1 MIRDLN
7 SIKAASDFLVGHWHA
22 GTRCDAVPAALRPR
36 DRAEGYAIQAV
47 LEQKTDK
54 PLFGWKIA
62 ATSIA
67 GQKHIGVDGPMAGR
81 ILAERC
87 FPSGARITLGNN
99 LMRVAE
105 IEFGFRMGRDLS
117 PRTTPYSLDEVMDA
131 VGALH
136 PMIEIPDSRYDDFV
150 HVGAPQ
156 LIADNACAHFL
167 VAGVACPDTW
177 RSLDLAA
184 YKPIGRIAGK
194 GEWEGLGANV
204 LGDPR
209 IGLTWL
215 ANELSGLGITLKAG
229 ETVTTGTCLTPLAIS
244 AGDHVTGDFG
254 PLGSVEVLIV

>member
-1 MIRDLN
+1 MLRDLDP
-7 SIKAASDFLVGHWHA
+7 IKAASDFLVGHWQA
-22 GTRCDAVPAALRPR
+22 GTRCDAVPAEIRPH
-36 DRAEGYAIQAV
+36 DRAEGYAIQAE
-47 LEQKTDK
+47 LERRTDK

-81 ILAERC
+81 ILTERC
-87 FPSGARITLGNN
+87 FPSGARIVLGTN

-105 IEFGFRMGRDLS
+105 IEFGFRMGRDLR
-117 PRTTPYSLDEVMDA
+117 PRATPYTMDEVLDA
-131 VGALH
+131 VASLH
-136 PMIEIPDSRYDDFV
+136 PMIEIPDSRYEDFV

-156 LIADNACAHFL
+156 LIADNACAHWL
-167 VAGVACPDTW
+167 VAGAASPDTW
-177 RSLDLAA
+177 RSLDLAV

-194 GEWEGLGANV
+194 GAWEGLGANV

-229 ETVTTGTCLTPLAIS
+229 DTVTTGTCLTPLAIEP
-244 AGDHVTGDFG
+244 GDHVTGDFG
-254 PLGSVEVLIV
+254 ALGSVEVAIV